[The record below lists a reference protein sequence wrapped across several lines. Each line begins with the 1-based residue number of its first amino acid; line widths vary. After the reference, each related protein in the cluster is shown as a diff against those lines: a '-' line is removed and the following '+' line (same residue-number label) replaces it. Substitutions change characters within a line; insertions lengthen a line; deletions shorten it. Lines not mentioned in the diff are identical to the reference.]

1 MNIGREI
8 ITYAIHQGEL
18 RPFLD
23 AGLTRDWMTSKED
36 LTRLSIFVSAG
47 SDDDRAYRWLLEHW
61 ARHRKV
67 PSEAQFLEN
76 FPAYRFSASGMA
88 VTEILE
94 LAHDAICYQLAAET
108 TDALVQLLEDN
119 QPASLSG
126 VITRAARELR
136 KTSTSLRA
144 TLWDDPGITVD
155 ELIARSHFD
164 GIFTGVDDLDHQFNG
179 YQPGNF
185 IGYVGRAKA
194 GKTWALLLSA
204 LDSWHRGRKVL
215 FVTVEMTDTE
225 ISDRLNAMGALIE
238 LTKLQ
243 QGNLH
248 KDKRQ
253 VDRLTEFRKE
263 MSDYDSSF
271 TIIQPEGVC
280 TASTIEAL
288 IEQYEP
294 DVCYIDGFYFLTDEE
309 TKKGGGTWEGQDN
322 LARDLKIL
330 AKDYKLVIIT
340 STQVRE
346 KQLGSRKAEIDDTAT
361 MGGTA
366 LNMYT
371 DMLWTINSDGE
382 GIITIAQSRTRT
394 VDIHRIKGKW
404 DWSTTVFNVL
414 EEEDDGPG
422 ELRTDL

>member
-8 ITYAIHQGEL
+8 VSYILNTGDL

-23 AGLTRDWMTSKED
+23 AGLTREWMTSKED
-36 LTRLSIFVSAG
+36 LTRSSIFISDG
-47 SDDDRAYRWLLEHW
+47 SIDDRAYTWLLEHW
-61 ARHRKV
+61 DRHHKI
-67 PSEAQFLEN
+67 PSAEQFDEN
-76 FPAYRFSASGMA
+76 FPAYRFSVNGM
-88 VTEILE
+88 VVSEILE
-94 LAHDAICYQLAAET
+94 LAHDAICLQVAAVT
-108 TDALVQLLEDN
+108 TDKLQQLLEDK
-119 QPASLSG
+119 QPAALSG

-136 KTSTSLRA
+136 STSTSLRA

-155 ELIARSHFD
+155 ELIERPRFE
-164 GIFTGVDDLDHQFNG
+164 GIFTGVDELDRQFNG

-185 IGYVGRAKA
+185 IAYVGRAKA

-204 LDSWHRGRKVL
+204 LDSWHRGKKIL

-225 ISDRLNAMGALIE
+225 ISDRLNAMGARIE

-243 QGNLH
+243 QGVLS

-253 VDRLTEFRKE
+253 VGRLAEFREE
-263 MSDYDSSF
+263 MGDYESSF
-271 TIIQPEGVC
+271 TIIQPEGIC
-280 TASTIEAL
+280 TAGTIETL
-288 IEQYEP
+288 IERYEP

-309 TKKGGGTWEGQDN
+309 TKKGGGNWEGQDN

-330 AKDYKLVIIT
+330 AKDYKIVIIT

-346 KQLGSRKAEIDDTAT
+346 KQLGSRKADVDDVST

-371 DMLWTINSDGE
+371 DMLWTINAGD
-382 GIITIAQSRTRT
+382 GIITISQSRTRT
-394 VDIHRIKGKW
+394 VDIHRVKGKW
-404 DWSTTVFNVL
+404 DWSATVFNVM
-414 EEEDDGPG
+414 EEDDYGTD
-422 ELRTDL
+422 EIRTDL